1 MDTDRP
7 ESFGRL
13 LRRHR
18 LMAGL
23 TQEELAARA
32 GVSPRSISEIER
44 ETAHRPRRDTLR
56 LLVEALGL
64 APQEREALQKALR
77 VRPALTDPALFP
89 VPAPSVSTPPTT
101 ADAIRPGPDV
111 PLPRAVAPAL
121 AASTPAAPGQGRGQ
135 LTVAPLPAALTP
147 LVGREREEAAVV
159 HLLRRPEVRLLTLT
173 GPGGV
178 GKTRLALQAAADLAD
193 IFSVGVAFVPL
204 ASLADPAL
212 VLPTV
217 AQTLGVREA
226 AGQPALD
233 ALREAL
239 HDKRLLLVLDNL
251 EQLLPAAPRIV
262 DLLRACPLLTVLAT
276 SRTLLRLSGEHVFDV
291 PPLPLPDLR
300 RLPDEGTVARIPS
313 VALFMQRAR
322 AVRPDLVL
330 TPALAPVAAEI
341 CARLDG
347 LPLAI
352 ELAAAQ
358 ARLLPLPALLARLS
372 DRLDLLTDGPVDLDA
387 RQQALR
393 QTIAWSHDLLDA
405 GEQRLFARLSVF
417 AGDATVD
424 AVAAVYGGDA
434 VDEAASLLDQSLLR
448 RTIGPDGEPR
458 IGMLETI
465 RDFARERLV
474 DTGEEA
480 GARRAHAAYYL
491 ALAEQAQPGLDGS
504 TKGAWL
510 DRLEAEIGNIRA
522 ALAWAREAG
531 DGDTGLRLAA
541 ALRDFWDARDH
552 TGEGRAWLEALLAP
566 SCPDEAPPVAVAVQ
580 ANARL
585 AAGVL
590 AWRQGDFGPAAQ
602 RLEESLDLSRRVG
615 ETRISAK
622 ALRLLGSIAMFHGEY
637 ERADALYTD
646 GAALFQE
653 ADDRRGRALTLLS
666 MGNLARIQGDLER
679 ATALIDEA
687 LDLYRTTDDG
697 WGHADALVMLAG
709 VLMQRGELA
718 RAAVA
723 LDDALA
729 LSRQVGHTHS
739 SAYALARQ
747 AQVLHLQGKT
757 AASARPLADALALFH
772 SLGARDYVVL
782 CLTGATLGC
791 ALGGQLHVAA
801 RLYGA
806 SAVQLHV
813 LGIRLQPLEQ
823 RDYDRARTIA
833 EEAMGADGFESA
845 CASGRALTLDE
856 ATELAIETLGRAL
869 RPA

>member
-44 ETAHRPRRDTLR
+44 GTMHRPRRDTLR
-56 LLVEALGL
+56 LLVEALDL
-64 APQEREALQKALR
+64 APQERDALQKALR
-77 VRPALTDPALFP
+77 VRPAPTDPAP
-89 VPAPSVSTPPTT
+89 PSVPAPSVSTPPTT
-101 ADAIRPGPDV
+101 ADARRSGVEV
-111 PLPRAVAPAL
+111 PEPL
-121 AASTPAAPGQGRGQ
+121 AAAPTAPTPAIPGQGRGQ
-135 LTVAPLPAALTP
+135 LTVAPLPATLTP

-178 GKTRLALQAAADLAD
+178 GKTRLALQAAASLAD
-193 IFSVGVAFVPL
+193 IFSVGVAFVSL

-233 ALREAL
+233 ALRDAL
-239 HDKRLLLVLDNL
+239 HGKRLLLVLDNL

-405 GEQRLFARLSVF
+405 GEQRLFAHLSVF
-417 AGDATVD
+417 AGGATFD
-424 AVAAVYGGDA
+424 AVAAVYGADA

-448 RTIGPDGEPR
+448 RTAGPDGEPR

-465 RDFARERLV
+465 RDFARARLV
-474 DTGEEA
+474 DTGEEDD
-480 GARRAHAAYYL
+480 ARRAHAAYYL
-491 ALAEQAQPGLDGS
+491 TLAEQAAPRLDGS

-522 ALAWAREAG
+522 ALAWAREGG

-552 TGEGRAWLEALLAP
+552 TGEGRAWLEALLEP

-580 ANARL
+580 ANAWL

-590 AWRQGDFGPAAQ
+590 AWRQGDFGPATQWLA
-602 RLEESLDLSRRVG
+602 ESLDLSRRVG

-646 GAALFQE
+646 GAALFRE

-666 MGNLARIQGDLER
+666 MGNLVRIQGDLER

-739 SAYALARQ
+739 GAYALARQ

-757 AASARPLADALALFH
+757 AASARPLADALVLFH
-772 SLGARDYVVL
+772 ALGARDYVVL
-782 CLTGATLGC
+782 CLTGAALGC
-791 ALGGQLHVAA
+791 ALGGQPDVAA

-806 SAVQLHV
+806 SAVQLHA

-823 RDYDRARTIA
+823 RDYDQARTIA
-833 EEAMGADGFESA
+833 EEALGADGFEAA

>member
-1 MDTDRP
+1 V
-7 ESFGRL
+7 L
-13 LRRHR
+13 LPAP
-18 LMAGL
+18 LAP
-23 TQEELAARA
+23 TTATAARA

-64 APQEREALQKALR
+64 APQERDALQKAVR
-77 VRPALTDPALFP
+77 VRPALTDPA
-89 VPAPSVSTPPTT
+89 PPTT
-101 ADAIRPGPDV
+101 ADATRPGPDV
-111 PLPRAVAPAL
+111 PSPRAAAPA
-121 AASTPAAPGQGRGQ
+121 PAAPTLAVPGQGRGR

-147 LVGREREEAAVV
+147 LVGREREEAAVAY
-159 HLLRRPEVRLLTLT
+159 LLRRPEVRLLTLT

-178 GKTRLALQAAADLAD
+178 GKTRLALQAAAGLAD
-193 IFSVGVAFVPL
+193 VFSDGVAFVPL

-226 AGQPALD
+226 AGQPVLD
-233 ALREAL
+233 ALRDAL
-239 HDKRLLLVLDNL
+239 HGKSLLLVLDNL

-322 AVRPDLVL
+322 AVRPDLAL

-352 ELAAAQ
+352 ELAAAR

-372 DRLDLLTDGPVDLDA
+372 DRLDLLTGGPVDLDA

-417 AGDATVD
+417 AGGATLD
-424 AVAAVYGGDA
+424 AVEAVYGGDA
-434 VDEAASLLDQSLLR
+434 ADEVASLLDQSLLR
-448 RTIGPDGEPR
+448 RVDDPARSGGEPR
-458 IGMLETI
+458 VAMLETI
-465 RDFARERLV
+465 RDYARERLM
-474 DTGEEA
+474 DSGEED
-480 GARRAHAAYYL
+480 GARQAHAAYYL
-491 ALAEQAQPGLDGS
+491 ALAEQAQPGLDGL
-504 TKGAWL
+504 TKAAWL
-510 DRLEAEIGNIRA
+510 DRLEAEIGNIRV
-522 ALAWAREAG
+522 ALTWARETG
-531 DGDTGLRLAA
+531 EDETGLRLAA

-552 TGEGRAWLEALLAP
+552 AGEGRAWLEALLARSQP
-566 SCPDEAPPVAVAVQ
+566 PEAPVMVAVQ

-585 AAGVL
+585 AAGAL
-590 AWRQGDFGPAAQ
+590 AWRQGDFGHAAYQ
-602 RLEESLDLSRRVG
+602 LEESLDLSHSVG
-615 ETRISAK
+615 EKRISAR

-637 ERADALYTD
+637 ERAGTLYTG
-646 GAALFQE
+646 GAALFRE
-653 ADDRRGRALTLLS
+653 ADDLRGRALTLMS
-666 MGNLARIQGDLER
+666 MGNLARIQGGLER

-709 VLMQRGELA
+709 VLIQRGELA
-718 RAAVA
+718 RAAGV

-772 SLGARDYVVL
+772 ALGARDYVVL
-782 CLTGATLGC
+782 CLTGAALGC
-791 ALGGQLHVAA
+791 ALGGQPDVAA

-806 SAVQLHV
+806 SAVQLNA

-823 RDYDRARTIA
+823 LNYDQARAVA
-833 EEAMGADGFESA
+833 EEALGADGFEA
-845 CASGRALTLDE
+845 AFVSGRALALD
-856 ATELAIETLGRAL
+856 AAAELAIATLGRSL